1 MFFCVF
7 SYTFNVGFVEFTSY
21 SQLPKKPSSFGNKFP
36 DIPIKWGITPIFADV
51 REEWRKGLIGRQE
64 KISWGNVKPADR
76 KVIVQQRGII
86 ELRFKKI
93 KTKLLVSYLIFV
105 LVVILVGG
113 FSSYAVSLVN
123 DNGNDLYNNKL
134 KPTIDLTYIAESSG
148 NVRVLMVQALLRE
161 DAPMT
166 RNALEELDKI
176 DQLIESYANS
186 KMVDEENDAFEEFK
200 HHWGIF
206 NTRVK
211 ANAALMENGNFAEAD
226 KGITLGKEEYNKAN
240 EKLNELVAINE
251 AVAADLIEE
260 NNGTFKRIQQILL
273 VSIIIVTIIALGIST
288 IIGNHIG
295 NSIKNILSKVTHIAN
310 GDLTGENL
318 EIKSRDELGR
328 LAEGINVMQKSLNDL
343 VVNAAYTSEQ
353 VSASAEELSASAEQS
368 TLASEQLAALS
379 QHSAE
384 GAGIQLK
391 SVNEVS
397 DSLLQLTSS
406 IQQIAVSSSEM
417 QNISEKASESTV
429 SGAKTVKD
437 VVEQM
442 NVISEIVGTLSVQIS
457 HLDQKSK
464 EIGNITT
471 IITSIS
477 EQTNLLALN
486 AAIEAARAGDQGK
499 GFAVVADEVRKLAE
513 ESKKSA
519 LLISG
524 MVNEIQ
530 IETTSAVVSM
540 ENGNENV
547 EAGIA
552 LSQKAIDSFEDIQQ
566 LIHSVSDSVQ
576 EVSASIQEIASVS
589 DSIVKSS
596 DKVKEIAETSS
607 SASQESSAA
616 TEEQLATMEEVAS
629 SAQALSSLAEDLQT
643 LISKFKV

>member
-1 MFFCVF
+1 MK
-7 SYTFNVGFVEFTSY
+7 
-21 SQLPKKPSSFGNKFP
+21 L
-36 DIPIKWGITPIFADV
+36 
-51 REEWRKGLIGRQE
+51 
-64 KISWGNVKPADR
+64 
-76 KVIVQQRGII
+76 
-86 ELRFKKI
+86 KKI
-93 KTKLLVSYLIFV
+93 KTKLLLSYLIFV
-105 LVVILVGG
+105 LVVILVGV
-113 FSSYAVSLVN
+113 FSSYSVSSVN
-123 DNGNDLYNNKL
+123 ENGNDLYDNRL
-134 KPTIDLTYIAESSG
+134 KPTMDLTYIAESSG

-166 RNALEELDKI
+166 RQALVELDKI
-176 DQLIESYANS
+176 DELLESYEKS
-186 KMVDEENDAFEEFK
+186 KMVAEEKEAFEEFK

-206 NTRVK
+206 NSRVK
-211 ANAALMENGNFAEAD
+211 ANAALMESGNFAEAD
-226 KGITLGKEEYNKAN
+226 KGITLGKDEYNTAN
-240 EKLNELVAINE
+240 DKLNELVAINE
-251 AVAADLIEE
+251 AVAADLIKE
-260 NNGTFKRIQQILL
+260 NNDAFKRIQLILL
-273 VSIIIVTIIALGIST
+273 VSIIGVTIIALGIST
-288 IIGNHIG
+288 IIGNTIG
-295 NSIKNILSKVTHIAN
+295 NSVKSVLEKVTLIAN
-310 GDLTGENL
+310 GDLTSSKL
-318 EIKSRDELGR
+318 ELKSKDELGQ
-328 LAEGINVMQKSLNDL
+328 LAEGINAMQKSLNEL
-343 VVNAAYTSEQ
+343 VVNAAHTSEQ

-384 GAGIQLK
+384 GASTQLK

-406 IQQIAVSSSEM
+406 IQQIAVSSAEM
-417 QNISEKASESTV
+417 QNVSENASGSTV
-429 SGAKTVKD
+429 SGAKTVQD

-442 NVISEIVGTLSVQIS
+442 TVISEIVGTLSVQIS

-530 IETTSAVVSM
+530 METTSAVASM
-540 ENGNENV
+540 ENGNEKV
-547 EAGIA
+547 EAGIT
-552 LSQKAIDSFEDIQQ
+552 LSRKAIESFEDIQR
-566 LIHSVSDSVQ
+566 LIGSVSDSVQ
-576 EVSASIQEIASVS
+576 EVSASIQEIASVGEN
-589 DSIVKSS
+589 IVESS
-596 DKVKEIAETSS
+596 EKVKEIAETSA